1 MPDDA
6 RIERFR
12 RLVEQDPA
20 DELANF
26 SLGAALVEAGRFAA
40 AVPHL
45 QKVLAVN
52 PRSSRAWQMLGV
64 AQRGAGDREHAVATL
79 TEGYRVARRQGDML
93 PLKAIEDLLRELGA
107 PLPAAVPSPAVAA
120 VADHAAAEG
129 GFRCR
134 RCGGG
139 GPPLDRPPFKGE
151 LGEKVQAGVCRAC
164 WAEWIR
170 MGTRV
175 INELRLSMNDPQAQE
190 TYDRHLREFL
200 MLE

>member
-26 SLGAALVEAGRFAA
+26 SLGAALVEAGRFSE

-52 PRSSRAWQMLGV
+52 PRSSRAWQMLGA
-64 AQRGAGDREHAVATL
+64 AQRGAGDLEHAVATL
-79 TEGYRVARRQGDML
+79 TEGHRVARRQGDMM
-93 PLKAIEDLLRELGA
+93 PLKAIEGLLRELGA
-107 PLPAAVPSPAVAA
+107 PVPDSPPTPVAA
-120 VADHAAAEG
+120 PESAAAAG

-151 LGEKVQAGVCRAC
+151 LGEQVHAGVCRAC
-164 WAEWIR
+164 WAEWIK